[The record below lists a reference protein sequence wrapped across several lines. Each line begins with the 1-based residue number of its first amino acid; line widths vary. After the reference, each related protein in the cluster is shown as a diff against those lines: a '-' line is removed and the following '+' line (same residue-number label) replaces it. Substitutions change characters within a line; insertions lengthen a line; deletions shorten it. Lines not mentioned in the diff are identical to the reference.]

1 MYFGGERLGT
11 KKTKKTFFLIDL
23 NESVFF
29 LDQPNTNLFKK
40 IDGLDQDVSELDQ
53 LQIVLFQRILIC
65 VYIE

>member
-29 LDQPNTNLFKK
+29 
-40 IDGLDQDVSELDQ
+40 GLTQYEP
-53 LQIVLFQRILIC
+53 LQKNRRP
-65 VYIE
+65 